1 MDKNKLIDFFKK
13 KKVIVTG
20 GTGLIGRSVVNKLC
34 DYEAEVTII
43 SLDQINVDERAEHVF
58 GDLTDFNFCK
68 KVSKDKDYALHMSGI
83 KGSVKVTIE
92 KPASFFVPLIMMN
105 TNFLE
110 ACRQNSIK
118 KLVYTSS
125 IGAYSSREIFKEE
138 DSSFS
143 EPPMDMFPG
152 WAKRM
157 AELQIQAYKKQ
168 YDLKD
173 YYIVRPCNVYGPGDN
188 FDPENAM
195 VIPTLMNRIYNK
207 ENPVVIWGDGSSI
220 RDFAYAED
228 VADGVIL
235 TLIKGTGDQEFLNLG
250 SGKGYSIKQLVESLT
265 KVQKFNYEFDTTK
278 NSGFPRR
285 IMNIDNAKKIIGY
298 EPKVDLQEGL
308 KRTWNWYLKNKNEND
323 LRHNYFKNDS

>member
-1 MDKNKLIDFFKK
+1 MEKNKLIDFFKK

-43 SLDQINVDERAEHVF
+43 SLDKINVDERAEHVF

-68 KVSKDKDYALHMSGI
+68 KVSKNKDYALHMSGI